1 MSRKSY
7 SEEEIAL
14 IASCPYV
21 KSVTEKAARYG
32 TSSCRSSSMKPKR
45 GNAPMENF
53 FGRPKDEPHLS
64 RRAAFGDVAAEI
76 EDHVDHFNNW
86 RLQAAWG
93 R

>member
-1 MSRKSY
+1 
-7 SEEEIAL
+7 
-14 IASCPYV
+14 
-21 KSVTEKAARYG
+21 
-32 TSSCRSSSMKPKR
+32 MKPKR

-53 FGRPKDEPHLS
+53 FGRAKDEPHLS